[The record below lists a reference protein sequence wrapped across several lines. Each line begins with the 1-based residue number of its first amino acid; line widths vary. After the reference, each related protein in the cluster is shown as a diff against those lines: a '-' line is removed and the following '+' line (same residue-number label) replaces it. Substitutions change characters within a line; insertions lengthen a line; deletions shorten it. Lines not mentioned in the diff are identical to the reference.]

1 MFISLSEIERQRT
14 ATEINARQ
22 EERVLSFSP
31 SVTLFI
37 SDCNVLMPRTFS
49 ILFARV
55 NSR

>member
-1 MFISLSEIERQRT
+1 MT